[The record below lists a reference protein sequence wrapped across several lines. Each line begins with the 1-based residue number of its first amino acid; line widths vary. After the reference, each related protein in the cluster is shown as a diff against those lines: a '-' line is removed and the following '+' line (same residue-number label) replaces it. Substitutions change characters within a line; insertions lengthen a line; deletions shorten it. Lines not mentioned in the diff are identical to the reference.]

1 MPEKTMLLLTKINRV
16 MQIGAALAMFA
27 IIGVTLYDVILGA
40 LTGRPVSGVYDIV
53 ETCLAFVIYLSVPE
67 IFRTEG
73 NIRIDLI
80 DFALPTP
87 VLRVVILFGRVLT
100 LAFALLIAIA
110 IVAPFRDAIE
120 FGDAKFETGI
130 PVWFIWLPILAGSFL
145 AVLAAIAVLLWPSHD
160 ARIQKD

>member
-1 MPEKTMLLLTKINRV
+1 MFLLSKINRV
-16 MQIGAALAMFA
+16 TQIGAAVAMFA
-27 IIGVTLYDVILGA
+27 IIGVTMYDVIWGA
-40 LTGRPVSGVYDIV
+40 LTGRPVRGVYDVV

-80 DFALPTP
+80 DFALPAP
-87 VLRVVILFGRVLT
+87 VLRIVVLFGRLLT
-100 LAFALLIAIA
+100 LAFAILIAIA

-130 PVWFIWLPILAGSFL
+130 PVWFIWLPILVGSGL
-145 AVLAAIAVLLWPSHD
+145 GALAAFAALIWPDHD
-160 ARIQKD
+160 AKIQKDL